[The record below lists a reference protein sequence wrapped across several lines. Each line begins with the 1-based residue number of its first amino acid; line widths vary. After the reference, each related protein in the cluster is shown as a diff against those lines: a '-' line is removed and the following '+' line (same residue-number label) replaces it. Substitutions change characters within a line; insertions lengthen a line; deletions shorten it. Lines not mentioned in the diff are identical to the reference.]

1 MKKLLNTLYITNE
14 DYYLSKDNDNIV
26 ILNEGKTI
34 GRFPKHIISQ
44 VICFNYVGCSPAF
57 MQMCIEE
64 NILISFLSPYGQ
76 FCGRVIGATNG
87 NVLLR
92 RRQFIIA
99 DNDESVGFVRN
110 IVYAKAYNSR
120 KILERSLRD
129 HKDKMNDR
137 KIILAVESITS
148 LMEQTK
154 LTSDKDSLRGIE
166 GGIARIYFSVF
177 DELILK
183 NRDTFYFVQRT
194 KRPPLDCVNALLSFL
209 YAMLTLDCQAAL
221 EVVGVDSYVG
231 FFHTDRPGRRSMAL
245 DLVEEFRAYM
255 VDRMV
260 LSLINL
266 QVVNKK
272 DFEFKENG
280 AVLLNDKGRTKVLE
294 HWQKRKHEEI
304 LHPYLNEK
312 IKIGLLPHV
321 QSMLLSRFIRGDLE
335 MYPPFLMKG

>member
-44 VICFNYVGCSPAF
+44 IICFNYVGCSPAF
-57 MQMCIEE
+57 MKMCMEE
-64 NILISFLSPYGQ
+64 NILLSFLSPGGW
-76 FCGRVIGATNG
+76 FCGRVIGPTNG

-92 RRQFIIA
+92 RKQFIMA
-99 DNDESVGFVRN
+99 DNEESLEFVRN
-110 IVYAKAYNSR
+110 IIYAKAYNSR
-120 KILERSLRD
+120 KVLERGLRD
-129 HKDKMNDR
+129 HKDRLNDN
-137 KIILAVESITS
+137 KVILAVESIIN
-148 LMEQTK
+148 LMDQIK
-154 LTSDKDSLRGIE
+154 LASDKDSLRGLE
-166 GGIARIYFSVF
+166 GSVARIYFSVF
-177 DELILK
+177 DELIFK
-183 NRDTFYFVQRT
+183 NRDVFYFFQRT

-209 YAMLTLDCQAAL
+209 YSMLTLDCQAAL
-221 EVVGVDSYVG
+221 EAVGIDSYVG

-245 DLVEEFRAYM
+245 DLVEEFRAYI

-260 LSLINL
+260 LTLINL
-266 QVVNKK
+266 QIVNRK

-294 HWQKRKHEEI
+294 YWQKRKHEEI
-304 LHPYLNEK
+304 LHPFLNEK